1 MWGDVGTVD
10 AHARHDLAQRVP
22 SGSCPCLG
30 VEMRGTAW
38 PLPHHV
44 ACVWRSSPSYRLVP
58 LRGVFILAAIVLHQT
73 PAQAWPRFLYRFQ
86 TAVLAAI
93 YACRIVW
100 WAPIAAASLRLGY
113 LGFPP
118 LLAPYVARGF
128 GSEPRLLSPCF
139 LTVLLLVAFYTYFN
153 ADTVQY
159 NRKLLR
165 KAGERVQLANEAEER
180 MLRQAGDRRRPAT
193 EEERTPY
200 SC

>member
-1 MWGDVGTVD
+1 MAG
-10 AHARHDLAQRVP
+10 
-22 SGSCPCLG
+22 
-30 VEMRGTAW
+30 
-38 PLPHHV
+38 PLLSKTFMLHV
-44 ACVWRSSPSYRLVP
+44 AASAHLS
-58 LRGVFILAAIVLHQT
+58 GVFILAAIVLHQT

-180 MLRQAGDRRRPAT
+180 MLRQAGGRRRPAT